1 MKAREHLAIVLRQS
15 RQHKLSDKILP
26 KSLSLFLAIGDC
38 QKASL
43 V

>member
-1 MKAREHLAIVLRQS
+1 MKAREHLAIVHRQVAS
-15 RQHKLSDKILP
+15 ILSNKILL
-26 KSLSLFLAIGDC
+26 KSLSLLAISDR